1 MNNLAIFDLD
11 HTLITADSDV
21 QWAAYLQKK
30 GLMDESSAQKRNQF
44 YADYE
49 AGCLN
54 MDEFLQF
61 QLAPLAQFSR
71 DELNAM
77 HREFMAQHIAD
88 KITPTARGMVKAH
101 IDNQDEVLLIS
112 ATNEFIIT
120 PIAHAFGIN
129 NIIGIRL
136 QEDENRRYTGQ
147 YIGTPSF
154 REGKITRLHEWLA
167 EQEKNL
173 KDYKK
178 TFFYSDS
185 HNDLPLLNLVHCPVA
200 VNPDSI
206 LEAQATQNNWK
217 IIRFNH

>member
-1 MNNLAIFDLD
+1 MSHLAIFDLD

-21 QWAAYLQKK
+21 QWAAYLQHK
-30 GLMDESSAQKRNQF
+30 GLIDESSAQKRQQF

-54 MDEFLQF
+54 MDAFLKF
-61 QLAPLAQFSR
+61 QLAPLAQFSPT
-71 DELNAM
+71 ELAAM

-88 KITPTARGMVKAH
+88 KITPTARNMVKAH
-101 IDNQDEVLLIS
+101 LDHQDDVLLIS

-120 PIAHAFGIN
+120 PIAHEFGIQ
-129 NIIGIRL
+129 NIIGIQL
-136 QEDENRRYTGQ
+136 QTDSENRYTGQ

-167 EQEKNL
+167 KQNKTL
-173 KDYKK
+173 ADYDK
-178 TFFYSDS
+178 TYFYSDS
-185 HNDLPLLNLVHCPVA
+185 HNDLPLLEQVDHPIA
-200 VNPDSI
+200 VNPDPI
-206 LEAQATQNNWK
+206 LTAKAQANHWK